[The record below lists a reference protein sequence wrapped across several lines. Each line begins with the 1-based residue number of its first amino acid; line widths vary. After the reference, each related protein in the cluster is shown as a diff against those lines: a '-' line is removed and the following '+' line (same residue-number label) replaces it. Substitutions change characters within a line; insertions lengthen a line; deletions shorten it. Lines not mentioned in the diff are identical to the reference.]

1 MLSKAIAMLDLLLIS
16 LCVSAQDVK
25 TADTPALIRGGVWLP
40 RLGGT
45 IEDGGG
51 KIDFETNIDLRKKET
66 VPLLEFSLKPTDNI
80 TMSLSFF
87 DYSVSGSGLFS
98 GNEIFGGV
106 AFNNGNAWTG
116 STDMQ
121 SVGVEA
127 AWSVWEPYKASD
139 VATLSFAP
147 VAGLRWFGIDAQLDN
162 DTTLQGVTHN
172 NAWVAIQLGLEMEF
186 AWDTSDTLDWAD
198 TVAIESQ
205 FLVGALLG
213 NDGGSMWSVQA
224 GLSVDFSPNIGGFF
238 GYRLQELTAEDGA
251 YKFDAGLQGLY
262 LGGEVRF

>member
-1 MLSKAIAMLDLLLIS
+1 MLNILLLS
-16 LCVSAQDVK
+16 LCIGAQDTEVAEV
-25 TADTPALIRGGVWLP
+25 ADTPALIRMGAWMP

-66 VPLLEFSLKPTDNI
+66 VPLFEFSLKPTVDI
-80 TMSLSFF
+80 AVSLSFF
-87 DYSVSGSGLFS
+87 DFSVAGSGLFQ
-98 GNEIFGGV
+98 GNETFDSV
-106 AFNNGNAWTG
+106 VFNNGDNWSG

-127 AWSVWEPYKASD
+127 SWSVWQPYETSD
-139 VATLSFAP
+139 VATLTFAP
-147 VAGLRWFGIDAQLDN
+147 VGGLRWFGIDTELTNATSAQSS
-162 DTTLQGVTHN
+162 THN
-172 NAWVAIQLGLEMEF
+172 NAWVSLQLGLEMEF
-186 AWDTSDTLDWAD
+186 AWDTKKTLKWAD
-198 TVAIESQ
+198 TIAIESQ
-205 FLVGALLG
+205 FLIGALFG

-224 GLSVDFSPNIGGFF
+224 GISVDFSPNVGGFF

-262 LGGEVRF
+262 VGGEIRF